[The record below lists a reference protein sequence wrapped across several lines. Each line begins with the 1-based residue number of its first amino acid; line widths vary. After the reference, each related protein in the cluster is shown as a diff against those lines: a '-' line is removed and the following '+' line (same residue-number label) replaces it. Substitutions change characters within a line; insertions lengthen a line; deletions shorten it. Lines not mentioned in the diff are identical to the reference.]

1 LSSDISQDCTIVST
15 SLLAPNPI
23 NNLKRRS
30 GGDGKTKRLASK
42 DMYPWE
48 KAIRLVCHRW
58 DPKRKMARLQALAEK
73 TYELAME
80 GNMAAIKEIGDR
92 LDGKASQRVAM
103 EVKVDEQT
111 LDLLDARDSLLQAL
125 KGRTI
130 EIEPETGS
138 EST

>member
-1 LSSDISQDCTIVST
+1 MIEAISPTIPI
-15 SLLAPNPI
+15 APKTI
-23 NNLKRRS
+23 NKLYVHGRKPVDRAKP
-30 GGDGKTKRLASK
+30 DVF
-42 DMYPWE
+42 PWE
-48 KAIRLVCHRW
+48 KAIRLVMHRY